1 MVSKR
6 KFFSIVIMMVVLL
19 FLTQFSMVLRD
30 QANQYDANASLSERK
45 ADGKEVIEQSKA
57 ERKDLS
63 LLISEKS
70 VLFIG
75 DVSGAMGTEVKRWAD
90 YVKWDMFSVKS
101 MDEYIQSKTHL
112 PEMIILESEKYAQG
126 EDLDCLERFQKR
138 GAIIV
143 FGCLEDPALIEN
155 NEELMHFLGISKV
168 ISEKVK
174 LNGVKL
180 FEGLLLGGEQ
190 IYETPVKENE
200 KDRQDLTLDVPWYQV
215 GSGTK
220 TYMVGMFKEETS
232 RDIKNEDLPTLIWRN
247 GMYRG
252 SIFAVVGDYLKDGT
266 ASGILDGMLTEASE
280 YSIYPIVNAQN
291 LSIVNFP
298 GFADENNAEMMELYS
313 QSVTGVGR
321 DVIWPTLISIVE
333 HSDLKMTCFIQPQA
347 DYKDGIEPDSE
358 FLEFYLKQFKEQSA
372 EAGLSMEY
380 KSADSLEEKVD
391 RDGEF
396 FADADSDYRYGAAF
410 AEERDLTD
418 VLNLSEIKLLKNVST
433 LICEYTE
440 KHPVVSYASDSITL
454 QSVVGDGMHYTY
466 SADLRMRSIQSALG
480 YTNIMLN
487 LQDIFWPQNEKDRW
501 EIMERRF
508 ASNLLTYWNKF
519 NCFTAT
525 TLSESD
531 RRVRTFLN
539 VDYTESREENVI
551 TLNTTKADSWFI
563 LRTHGEKIEDI
574 EGGSQTKIEKDAYL
588 IHAEDHTVRIQ
599 VDEPGLSYDSRHQ

>member
-1 MVSKR
+1 
-6 KFFSIVIMMVVLL
+6 MMVVLL

-101 MDEYIQSKTHL
+101 MDEYIQSKAHL

-252 SIFAVVGDYLKDGT
+252 SIFAVVGDSGWNADRGIRVQHLSDRKCTESVDG
-266 ASGILDGMLTEASE
+266 
-280 YSIYPIVNAQN
+280 Q
-291 LSIVNFP
+291 FP
-298 GFADENNAEMMELYS
+298 G
-313 QSVTGVGR
+313 
-321 DVIWPTLISIVE
+321 
-333 HSDLKMTCFIQPQA
+333 
-347 DYKDGIEPDSE
+347 
-358 FLEFYLKQFKEQSA
+358 
-372 EAGLSMEY
+372 
-380 KSADSLEEKVD
+380 
-391 RDGEF
+391 
-396 FADADSDYRYGAAF
+396 
-410 AEERDLTD
+410 
-418 VLNLSEIKLLKNVST
+418 
-433 LICEYTE
+433 IC
-440 KHPVVSYASDSITL
+440 
-454 QSVVGDGMHYTY
+454 G
-466 SADLRMRSIQSALG
+466 
-480 YTNIMLN
+480 
-487 LQDIFWPQNEKDRW
+487 
-501 EIMERRF
+501 
-508 ASNLLTYWNKF
+508 
-519 NCFTAT
+519 
-525 TLSESD
+525 
-531 RRVRTFLN
+531 
-539 VDYTESREENVI
+539 
-551 TLNTTKADSWFI
+551 
-563 LRTHGEKIEDI
+563 
-574 EGGSQTKIEKDAYL
+574 
-588 IHAEDHTVRIQ
+588 
-599 VDEPGLSYDSRHQ
+599 

>member
-101 MDEYIQSKTHL
+101 MDEYIQSKAHL

-168 ISEKVK
+168 VSEKVK

-232 RDIKNEDLPTLIWRN
+232 RDIKN
-247 GMYRG
+247 
-252 SIFAVVGDYLKDGT
+252 
-266 ASGILDGMLTEASE
+266 
-280 YSIYPIVNAQN
+280 
-291 LSIVNFP
+291 
-298 GFADENNAEMMELYS
+298 
-313 QSVTGVGR
+313 
-321 DVIWPTLISIVE
+321 
-333 HSDLKMTCFIQPQA
+333 
-347 DYKDGIEPDSE
+347 
-358 FLEFYLKQFKEQSA
+358 
-372 EAGLSMEY
+372 
-380 KSADSLEEKVD
+380 
-391 RDGEF
+391 
-396 FADADSDYRYGAAF
+396 
-410 AEERDLTD
+410 
-418 VLNLSEIKLLKNVST
+418 
-433 LICEYTE
+433 
-440 KHPVVSYASDSITL
+440 
-454 QSVVGDGMHYTY
+454 
-466 SADLRMRSIQSALG
+466 
-480 YTNIMLN
+480 
-487 LQDIFWPQNEKDRW
+487 
-501 EIMERRF
+501 
-508 ASNLLTYWNKF
+508 
-519 NCFTAT
+519 
-525 TLSESD
+525 
-531 RRVRTFLN
+531 
-539 VDYTESREENVI
+539 
-551 TLNTTKADSWFI
+551 
-563 LRTHGEKIEDI
+563 
-574 EGGSQTKIEKDAYL
+574 
-588 IHAEDHTVRIQ
+588 
-599 VDEPGLSYDSRHQ
+599 